1 MLFNHPQPQAING
14 QIPLC
19 YSPVVIH
26 GSRTLAILPSG
37 QPFFKLSPLTRLT
50 SLSLCFASPLISLG
64 WGGLAYAQSSDSSGW
79 PSADQGDQVFLY
91 PDEETE
97 HPAHKTS
104 MGGPAEPVLVYPD
117 DDYLPES
124 TAIPVYVEPTANE
137 ALEASATRIP
147 SPSTRLEGIPIY
159 PEIETTSEGIPIYP
173 EINIHDGSNRTPS
186 VAVQADHAAS
196 DHLLDS
202 VVVRSLQLSG
212 AAVLPPEIVE
222 TLLHSQLNRPADF
235 QRLDRAALAIDQ
247 WYLENGYALSQVE
260 GFIPDPSGVLI
271 VNVVEPRV
279 EDIHIRYIDETGS
292 DVDKDGNTIE
302 GRTQDEF
309 LLRELYLEE
318 GDVFN
323 QNDIV
328 RDIRHLM
335 SLGLF
340 EDANVALEVDEDATV
355 PTVDVIYSLRERLSR
370 SFQASGGVST
380 ELGLFAGANYSDRN
394 VGGQGNSL
402 RFGTQVGSRGL
413 TFNTGF
419 THPYRDSRPNQL
431 GYDINAFRSTGQSL
445 TFSDE
450 VAVANG
456 DDARERQLGGGVAV
470 MRPLGE
476 WDAELG
482 LNYTRTS
489 IRDESGDL
497 APVDERGNALTI
509 SDSGI
514 DDLVTLGFGV
524 TQDRRVN
531 PLNPNAG
538 SILSLSTE
546 QSLPVGN
553 GSIAMNRVRANYAE
567 FIPLKLFNTGRISNP
582 EVFAFNVQAGTIVG
596 ELPPYEAFDLGGSH
610 SVRGYARGD
619 VGSGRH
625 FMQATAEYRFPV
637 TGPLG
642 AVLFTDFATDLGSGD
657 DVPGDPAGERD
668 KPGIGLGY
676 GVGFRVGSP
685 LGLIRA
691 DFGFNDQGE
700 NQFHFGFGQRF

>member
-1 MLFNHPQPQAING
+1 MDQKPWLFLHRVNYFLNVRQRKGWIG
-14 QIPLC
+14 FSLC
-19 YSPVVIH
+19 L
-26 GSRTLAILPSG
+26 T
-37 QPFFKLSPLTRLT
+37 SPLLF
-50 SLSLCFASPLISLG
+50 LV
-64 WGGLAYAQSSDSSGW
+64 WGGLASAQSSDTSGW
-79 PSADQGDQVFLY
+79 PIVDQTDHVFLY
-91 PDEETE
+91 PDEAEDRQT
-97 HPAHKTS
+97 HAQGS
-104 MGGPAEPVLVYPD
+104 SNALGGPAEPVLVYPD
-117 DDYLPES
+117 DDYLETDAIETTPEGVPIYPDE
-124 TAIPVYVEPTANE
+124 TTP
-137 ALEASATRIP
+137 
-147 SPSTRLEGIPIY
+147 EGIPIY
-159 PEIETTSEGIPIYP
+159 PDEQID
-173 EINIHDGSNRTPS
+173 DGRDRPPQI
-186 VAVQADHAAS
+186 AVQSPNSAS
-196 DHLLDS
+196 EIPFDTM
-202 VVVRSLQLSG
+202 VVRSLQLSG
-212 AAVLPPEIVE
+212 AEVLPPEIVE

-247 WYLENGYALSQVE
+247 WYLEQGYSLSQVE
-260 GFIPDPSGVLI
+260 GFSPDPSGVL
-271 VNVVEPRV
+271 VVTVVEPRV
-279 EDIHIRYIDETGS
+279 DDIRIRYVNDQGS
-292 DVDKDGNTIE
+292 DVDEEGNVIE
-302 GRTQDEF
+302 GRTKESF
-309 LLRELYLEE
+309 LLRELQIEE

-340 EDANVALEVDEDATV
+340 EDANVALEVDEESAT
-355 PTVDVIYSLRERLSR
+355 PTVDVIYSVQERLSR
-370 SFQASGGVST
+370 SFRASGGVST

-394 VGGQGNSL
+394 VGGEGNAL
-402 RFGTQVGSRGL
+402 RFGTQVGARGL

-419 THPYRDSRPNQL
+419 THPYRDSQPNQL
-431 GYDINAFRSTGQSL
+431 GYDINAFRNTGQSL

-456 DDARERQLGGGVAV
+456 DDARERQFGGGVAV

-497 APVDERGNALTI
+497 APVDELGNALTI
-509 SDSGI
+509 SDSGL
-514 DDLVTLGFGV
+514 DDLVTLGFDV

-546 QSLPVGN
+546 QSLPIGN
-553 GSIAMNRVRANYAE
+553 GSITMNRLRANYAE
-567 FIPLKLFNTGRISNP
+567 FIPISLFNTGRIRNP

-596 ELPPYEAFDLGGSH
+596 DLPPYEAFDLGGSH
-610 SVRGYARGD
+610 SVRGYGRGD
-619 VGSGRH
+619 VGAGRH

-657 DVPGDPAGERD
+657 DVPGDPAGARD
-668 KPGIGLGY
+668 KPGTGLGY

-691 DFGFNDQGE
+691 DFGFNDQGD